1 MHPAITVRSKESWS
15 SGESESG
22 SWLLGE
28 WLLGEWLLGDWLSGD
43 WLSGDLLDKS
53 PSFLSKSIVR
63 RWRNRSETTTTR
75 HEQEPNHPPS
85 TP

>member
-15 SGESESG
+15 PGKSESG
-22 SWLLGE
+22 SWLLDE
-28 WLLGEWLLGDWLSGD
+28 LLLGEWLLRD

-75 HEQEPNHPPS
+75 H
-85 TP
+85 